1 MEFRTI
7 KEDGQVQEEIK
18 KSRFICHAK
27 RVYSEEEARDFIAAI
42 KKDHYKATHNCSA
55 FIVGEKSEIKRTSDD
70 GEPSGTAGVPMLA
83 VMENHQLTNVCF
95 VVTRYFGG
103 IKLGAGGLI
112 RAYSSAVSEALN
124 QATIVANVN
133 QLLIALELGY
143 NQVDSFQYFLDH
155 SDLDVTV
162 MDTEYAGQVTYT
174 LAIYQDQAATLEAQL
189 RDRFN
194 GQIGWLELGEET
206 VNVPVKQ
213 VAEQD

>member
-1 MEFRTI
+1 M
-7 KEDGQVQEEIK
+7 
-18 KSRFICHAK
+18 
-27 RVYSEEEARDFIAAI
+27 
-42 KKDHYKATHNCSA
+42 
-55 FIVGEKSEIKRTSDD
+55 SDD
-70 GEPSGTAGVPMLA
+70 GEPAGTAGVPMLE
-83 VMENHQLTNVCF
+83 VLKQRQLTNLAA
-95 VVTRYFGG
+95 VVVRYFGG

-133 QLLIALELGY
+133 QLLVALELGY

-174 LAIYQDQAATLEAQL
+174 LAIYHQAATLEAQL

-213 VAEQD
+213 AADQD

>member
-1 MEFRTI
+1 MNYLTI
-7 KEDGQVQEEIK
+7 DQASVHEIEIK
-18 KSRFICHAK
+18 KSRFLCYLYPLQDA
-27 RVYSEEEARDFIAAI
+27 ADFPPILAYI
-42 KKDHYKATHNCSA
+42 IGPDSLTQKM
-55 FIVGEKSEIKRTSDD
+55 SDD
-70 GEPSGTAGVPMLA
+70 GEPAGTAGVPMLE
-83 VMENHQLTNVCF
+83 VLKQRQLTNLAA
-95 VVTRYFGG
+95 VVVRYFGG

-133 QLLIALELGY
+133 QLLVTLELGY

-174 LAIYQDQAATLEAQL
+174 LAIYQDQSQTLEAQL

-213 VAEQD
+213 AADQD

>member
-1 MEFRTI
+1 M
-7 KEDGQVQEEIK
+7 
-18 KSRFICHAK
+18 
-27 RVYSEEEARDFIAAI
+27 
-42 KKDHYKATHNCSA
+42 
-55 FIVGEKSEIKRTSDD
+55 
-70 GEPSGTAGVPMLA
+70 
-83 VMENHQLTNVCF
+83 
-95 VVTRYFGG
+95 
-103 IKLGAGGLI
+103 
-112 RAYSSAVSEALN
+112 N

-133 QLLIALELGY
+133 QLLVALELGY

-194 GQIGWLELGEET
+194 GQIGCLELGEET